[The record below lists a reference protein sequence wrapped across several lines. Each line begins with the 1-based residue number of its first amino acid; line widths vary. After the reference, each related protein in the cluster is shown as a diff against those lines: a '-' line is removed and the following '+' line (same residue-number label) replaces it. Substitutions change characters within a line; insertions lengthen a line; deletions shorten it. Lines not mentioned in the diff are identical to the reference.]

1 MKKLFLLLAALTA
14 FTLATRADVPP
25 AEKILPDDTL
35 FMFTVPNFN
44 HTREISRQ
52 SPMTRLWQD
61 PAMRPF
67 ADKFINKLDTQIIG
81 PLEQDLGTGLSNYT
95 ALAQGQ
101 LTFAIVQN
109 GWQGD
114 TNSLPAWLFLID
126 TKDKSAQLQDNLA
139 GIKHKWSDAGKPIKT
154 EKIRD
159 IEFTV
164 LMLSSNDIPA
174 GLKKFSQNQTH
185 SFGDSASAED
195 PGATSTPPPQ
205 PVPLYLGQSGA
216 LFIAG
221 NSPVVIEKVLALLSG
236 GSVPALAEQPAF
248 AADAGRLHDA
258 TAFGWINT
266 KTLLD
271 LAVKQLTAEA
281 ERDADKPTPIPFRP
295 EKIITATGLT
305 ALRSVAFISRA
316 SSEGSSFEVF
326 MAVPEE
332 ERQGFVKLL
341 AGEAKDATPPPFIPA
356 DAVKFS
362 RWRFSGPKAWD
373 TLETTLNDISPQLG
387 AGLNFAL
394 ASITASAQQKN
405 PDFDA
410 KRDIIGN
417 FGDDIVAYQKGPR
430 SQALADIAAPPSI
443 FLISS
448 PAPDKLLESL
458 KSVLG
463 MLSRRGDPPSDRD
476 FLGHKIYSVPMGPAP
491 LANGQATG
499 NRSLNLA
506 TGDGYLAISMDSA
519 MLEEFLRSGDSPGKP
534 LRGIPGLADAMQK
547 VIGGGNSSFGY
558 ENQRETMRTIFA
570 VLKQL
575 DGATNTP
582 VAPTSMM
589 GLLQSKQFLRD
600 WADVSLLPDYSL
612 VAKYF
617 YFAVRAVNATPD
629 GLSLKVY
636 APAPPDLNK

>member
-14 FTLATRADVPP
+14 FTLATRAEIPP

-35 FMFTVPNFN
+35 FMFTVPNFS

-67 ADKFINKLDTQIIG
+67 ADKFINKLDTEVIG

-101 LTFAIVQN
+101 LTFAVVQN

-114 TNSLPAWLFLID
+114 TNSLPGWLFLID
-126 TKDKSAQLQDNLA
+126 TKDKSDQLQTNLA
-139 GIKHKWSDAGKPIKT
+139 GMKRKWSDAGKPIKT
-154 EKIRD
+154 ENIHGV
-159 IEFTV
+159 EFTV

-174 GLKKFSQNQTH
+174 GLKKFSQNQPH

-195 PGATSTPPPQ
+195 PGATSTPPPP

-221 NSPVVIEKVLALLSG
+221 SSPVVIEKALASLSG
-236 GSVPALAEQPAF
+236 GSVPALADQPGF
-248 AADAGRLHDA
+248 ATDAARFHDA

-271 LAVKQLTAEA
+271 LAVKQLTAES

-305 ALRSVAFISRA
+305 ALRSVAFISHA

-332 ERQGFVKLL
+332 ERLGFVKLL

-430 SQALADIAAPPSI
+430 SQVLADIAAPPSI

-463 MLSRRGDPPSDRD
+463 MLSRRGDPPTDRD
-476 FLGHKIYSVPMGPAP
+476 FLGHKIYSVPMAPAP

-499 NRSLNLA
+499 NRGLNLA

-519 MLEEFLRSGDSPGKP
+519 LLEEFFRSGDSPGKP
-534 LRGIPGLADAMQK
+534 LREIPGLADAMQK

-558 ENQRETMRTIFA
+558 ENQRESMRTIFA
-570 VLKQL
+570 VLKQMSIS
-575 DGATNTP
+575 DTNT
-582 VAPTSMM
+582 
-589 GLLQSKQFLRD
+589 LQSKQFFRD

-617 YFAVRAVNATPD
+617 YFAVNAVNATPE
-629 GLSLKVY
+629 GLSFKVY